1 MPALGVPGVTNA
13 SGAGGLAARAATGV
27 WTPRS
32 VPATA
37 LGAGGPWARTATRLR
52 SSCGPPSSRS
62 S

>member
-13 SGAGGLAARAATGV
+13 SGAGGPPARAATGAR
-27 WTPRS
+27 TPRS
-32 VPATA
+32 VSATA
-37 LGAGGPWARTATRLR
+37 PGAGGPWARAATRLR